1 MSKLTKNG
9 KNLILEN
16 TIVSY
21 SPKDDTIH
29 ITSADPD
36 LYGEPFHISLNQSS
50 QTENTLRKILIE
62 QGVINEDLIGSNLP
76 ETLTIPE
83 TFNEDRNVF
92 DLGVSRQ
99 GIVSWE
105 PTKDSH
111 LGIYGYTG
119 SGKTVVANN
128 ILFQALKNQDIWD
141 VYCIDP
147 KKIEYKH
154 VENRLNSPDNY
165 ANDLDQAVE
174 LIEKLRNSMKS
185 NFRKMKDKN
194 ASQQSDIE
202 ETTPSKNTILFIDEI
217 ASLLTPTINEDDT
230 NRAKF
235 SLYFKELLKF
245 GRAAGIYLVHTSQSP
260 AVIERE
266 TRLNIPSSIVMGRT
280 NEIVSKLVLH
290 SNISVRTPK
299 IRGRGYFKFGNME
312 PSQFQSYWTPISKFD
327 EIPDKN

>member
-29 ITSADPD
+29 IASADPD

-50 QTENTLRKILIE
+50 QTENTLRALLIE
-62 QGVINEDLIGSNLP
+62 QGVIKEDIIGTNLP

-83 TFNEDRNVF
+83 TFNEDHNVF
-92 DLGVSRQ
+92 DLGVSRH

-105 PTKDSH
+105 PAKDSH

-141 VYCIDP
+141 VYCFDP
-147 KKIEYKH
+147 TRVEYSHAKKH
-154 VENRLNSPDNY
+154 LNNPDNY
-165 ANDLDQAVE
+165 ADNRDSALAIMENLFKSFKSRVDQ
-174 LIEKLRNSMKS
+174 
-185 NFRKMKDKN
+185 FTKN
-194 ASQQSDIE
+194 
-202 ETTPSKNTILFIDEI
+202 ETIKPVILFIDEI
-217 ASLLTPTINEDDT
+217 VAWIDSVSREDDE
-230 NRAKF
+230 
-235 SLYFKELLKF
+235 YKELFISYLTKILRE
-245 GRAAGIYLVHTSQSP
+245 GRSFQIYVVFTSQSP
-260 AVIERE
+260 DLLDEVIQ
-266 TRLNIPSSIVMGRT
+266 NSFPSSITMGRS
-280 NEIVSKLVLH
+280 NENMSKIALG
-290 SNISVRTPK
+290 SNVAVRTPRVK
-299 IRGRGYFKFGNME
+299 GRGYFKFGNVE
-312 PSQFQSYWTPISKFD
+312 PAQFQSYWTPVSKFD

>member
-36 LYGEPFHISLNQSS
+36 LHGEPFHISLNQCS

-62 QGVINEDLIGSNLP
+62 QGVITEDLIGSNLP

-105 PTKDSH
+105 PAKDCH

-119 SGKTVVANN
+119 SGTTVVANN

-141 VYCIDP
+141 IYCIDP
-147 KKIEYKH
+147 KKVEYKH
-154 VENRLNSPDNY
+154 VENKLDNPDNY
-165 ANDLDQAVE
+165 ANDLDQAVK
-174 LIEKLRNSMKS
+174 LFEKLHNSMKS
-185 NFRKMKDKN
+185 NFKKMKEKN
-194 ASQQSDIE
+194 DHQQSDIE
-202 ETTPSKNTILFIDEI
+202 ENTPLKNTILFIDEI

-230 NRAKF
+230 NIEKF
-235 SLYFKELLKF
+235 SLYFNMLLRL
-245 GRAAGIYLVHTSQSP
+245 GRSAGIYIVHTSQSP
-260 AVIERE
+260 AVIASE
-266 TRLNIPSSIVMGRT
+266 TRLNIPSSIIMGRT

-290 SNISVRTPK
+290 SNIAVRTPRIK
-299 IRGRGYFKFGNME
+299 GRGYFKFGNME
-312 PSQFQSYWTPISKFD
+312 PAQFQSYWTPISKFD